1 MVDLSAEYLGMK
13 LKNPIIVGSSGLTSS
28 VKKIKGLEENGAGA
42 VVLKSIFEE
51 EIAYE
56 YEDFIK
62 QAGKTGSPPK
72 YFDYDGRKNPIDFYD
87 YKIREDNLNKY
98 IKLIE
103 ESKSIDPSIYER
115 AQFMRYFGGKKNVKT
130 Y

>member
-1 MVDLSAEYLGMK
+1 MADLSIDYLGLK

-42 VVLKSIFEE
+42 IVLKSIFEE

-62 QAGKTGSPPK
+62 KLEKQALLLNTLIMMAAKT
-72 YFDYDGRKNPIDFYD
+72 R
-87 YKIREDNLNKY
+87 
-98 IKLIE
+98 LIFMIT
-103 ESKSIDPSIYER
+103 KFER
-115 AQFMRYFGGKKNVKT
+115 T
-130 Y
+130 I